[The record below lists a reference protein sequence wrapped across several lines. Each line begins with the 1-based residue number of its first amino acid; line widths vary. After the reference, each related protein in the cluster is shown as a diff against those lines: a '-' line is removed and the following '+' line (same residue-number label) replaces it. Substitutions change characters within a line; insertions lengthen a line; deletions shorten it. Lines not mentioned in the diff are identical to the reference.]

1 MKLKIFILLLGGLGL
16 LAPEGSGQ
24 SLGRVTFSSGG
35 ASVSQMPC
43 SFGEVFSGGNG
54 KVTMGSQQGDKP
66 IMVSAVHTSPSA
78 TPDIKISPNPVGQTL
93 TVEVSDL
100 PTIKGCAI
108 VTASSGALW
117 IRQWF
122 DTNKFEIATQ
132 MLPAGAYQITLASDA
147 GTLLRTLT
155 FFKL

>member
-16 LAPEGSGQ
+16 LAPESSGQ

-35 ASVSQMPC
+35 ASVSQMSC

-54 KVTMGSQQGDKP
+54 KVNMGSQQGP
-66 IMVSAVHTSPSA
+66 IVSVVHPSRSSI
-78 TPDIKISPNPVGQTL
+78 PDIKIFPNPVGETL

-100 PTIKGCAI
+100 PAIKGWAI
-108 VTASSGALW
+108 ITASSGTLW
-117 IRQWF
+117 VRQWF
-122 DTNKFEIATQ
+122 DTSKFEIATQ
-132 MLPAGAYQITLASDA
+132 MLPAGAYQITLANDA

-155 FFKL
+155 FVKL